1 MTTIGVLAL
10 QGAFIEH
17 ERMLQGIGVATRHV
31 TLPRHLDG
39 LDGLVLPGGESTT
52 IGKLMVEWK
61 LLDPLRELGR
71 SGFPMY
77 GSCAGAIVLAKDA
90 GRDQPLLGLMDLH
103 AARNAFGRQV
113 DSFQAELAIPVL
125 GERPF
130 PGIFIR
136 APKFLGVGPGVE
148 PLCRLPD
155 GTIVA
160 AQQGTL
166 LAVSFHAELTDDAR
180 LHRYFL
186 DMVSRRGSTGPA
198 ALMGTTVQ

>member
-1 MTTIGVLAL
+1 MATIGVLAL

-17 ERMLQGIGVATRHV
+17 ERMLQRLGVETRRV
-31 TLPRHLDG
+31 TLPRHLAG
-39 LDGLVLPGGESTT
+39 LDGLVIPGGESTT

-71 SGFPMY
+71 DGLPMY
-77 GSCAGAIVLAKDA
+77 GSCAGAIVLAKAA
-90 GRDQPLLGLMDLH
+90 GRDQPLLGLMDVH
-103 AARNAFGRQV
+103 VARNAFGRQV
-113 DSFQAELAIPVL
+113 DSFQAELQIPVL

-130 PGIFIR
+130 PGVFIR
-136 APKFLGVGPGVE
+136 APKFADVGPGVE
-148 PLCRLPD
+148 PLCRLAD

-166 LAVSFHAELTDDAR
+166 LAVSFHAELTDDTR

-186 DMVSRRGSTGPA
+186 DVVRHRAGAPGVAP
-198 ALMGTTVQ
+198 MGREVR

>member
-1 MTTIGVLAL
+1 VTTIGVLAL

-17 ERMLQGIGVATRHV
+17 ERMLQGLGVEARRV

-39 LDGLVLPGGESTT
+39 LDGLVIPGGESTT

-71 SGFPMY
+71 AGLPMY
-77 GSCAGAIVLAKDA
+77 GSCAGAIVLAKDT
-90 GRDQPLLGLMDLH
+90 GRPQPLLGLMDVQV
-103 AARNAFGRQV
+103 ARNAFGRQV
-113 DSFQAELAIPVL
+113 DSFQADLSIPVL

-130 PGIFIR
+130 PGVFIR
-136 APKFLGVGPGVE
+136 APKFASVGPGVE
-148 PLCRLPD
+148 ALCRLPD

-160 AQQGTL
+160 AQQGAL

-186 DMVSRRGSTGPA
+186 DMVRRRGPA
-198 ALMGTTVQ
+198 RSAAPMGTAVQ